1 MALNAKILAILADS
15 LEFDDGEMDGLV
27 TALVGIV
34 NEQTAPLNE
43 RIAELEAASTA
54 APKVKKAA
62 KKASGGAKKA
72 PNAYSKFVKV
82 ASAISKDEAEDGIK
96 DIAFTPTAP
105 TADKAVA
112 RWSSA
117 PADLI
122 DFTAECTLE
131 HLIKTIKGCDEFSN
145 LMVASSLAWNMI
157 PDTQKTEIT
166 TAISA

>member
-1 MALNAKILAILADS
+1 MALNTKILAILADS

-54 APKVKKAA
+54 APKVKKAT

-82 ASAISKDEAEDGIK
+82 ASAISKDDLEDGIK
-96 DIAFTPTAP
+96 DITFTPTAP

-157 PDTQKTEIT
+157 PDTQKNEIT

>member
-34 NEQTAPLNE
+34 NEQTAQLTE
-43 RIAELEAASTA
+43 RIAELEAASTV
-54 APKVKKAA
+54 APKVKKAT
-62 KKASGGAKKA
+62 KKASGAKKA
-72 PNAYSKFVKV
+72 PNAYSKFVKA
-82 ASAISKDEAEDGIK
+82 ASSICKDEHVEAK
-96 DIAFTPTAP
+96 DIAFTPAAP
-105 TADKAVA
+105 TAEKAVA
-112 RWSSA
+112 RWASA

-122 DFTAECTLE
+122 DFTTECTLE
-131 HLIKTIKGCDEFSN
+131 HLIKTIKGCEEFSN

-166 TAISA
+166 TAITAA